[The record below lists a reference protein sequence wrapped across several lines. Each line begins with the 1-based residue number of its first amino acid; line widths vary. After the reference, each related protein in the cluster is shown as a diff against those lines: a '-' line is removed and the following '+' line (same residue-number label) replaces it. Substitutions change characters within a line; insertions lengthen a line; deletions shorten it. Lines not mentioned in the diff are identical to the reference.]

1 MDCLS
6 SSFMALALAVAALA
20 HRSGVSLT
28 QVFYMGLKL
37 LDQIC
42 AKLRQNSD
50 LDLKDGQCSRAVTS
64 FDMPLYKLYIGV
76 LLHHG
81 MIIDLPLRYPS

>member
-42 AKLRQNSD
+42 AKLRQNSQN
-50 LDLKDGQCSRAVTS
+50 LDLEDGQCSRAVTS
-64 FDMPLYKLYIGV
+64 FDMPLYIGV

-81 MIIDLPLRYPS
+81 MIIDPAP

>member
-37 LDQIC
+37 LDQTC

-64 FDMPLYKLYIGV
+64 FDMPLYIGV

-81 MIIDLPLRYPS
+81 MIIDPPLRYPS